1 MGATG
6 RYADTNVAF
15 FVLLKQKGVES
26 LDHIRV
32 NFNAEQLFLLNFC
45 LGFLM
50 FGIALEL
57 TPDDFKALLKNKKST
72 LVGLISQ
79 MVLLPIFTIVLIV
92 IIDPHPALA
101 AGMLLVAACPGG
113 NVSNYAVHLS
123 KANAPLSVLLT
134 TFSTLAA
141 AFTTPF
147 VFKFGMGTLSTLKNQ
162 TAYFSIDFYSMFI
175 SIVQLILVPLVLG
188 MLLRYWRPGFTL
200 KVIPGVKRLSLVIF
214 IAFFLFAVAGD
225 LENIQQHLHRVFF
238 IVLIHN
244 GLALA
249 LGYYFS
255 KIMGRGRQD
264 ARTIAIETGI
274 QNSGL
279 ALILIFNF
287 FNGNGGMALIAA
299 WWSVW
304 HLVSSFVLALYW
316 KNHPVA

>member
-1 MGATG
+1 M
-6 RYADTNVAF
+6 
-15 FVLLKQKGVES
+15 ES

-57 TPDDFKALLKNKKST
+57 TFEDFKALVKNKKST
-72 LVGLISQ
+72 WVGLASQ
-79 MVLLPIFTIVLIV
+79 MILLPVLTLILIAV
-92 IIDPHPALA
+92 IQPHPALA

-147 VFKFGMGTLSTLKNQ
+147 VFKQGQNVLSSLTHSQ
-162 TAYFSIDFYSMFI
+162 AAFSIDFFSMFL
-175 SIVQLILVPLVLG
+175 SIVQLILVPLILG
-188 MLLRYWRPGFTL
+188 MLLRQWQPSFTA
-200 KVIPGVKRLSLVIF
+200 KIIPTVKRVSLVIF
-214 IAFFLFAVAGD
+214 IAFILFAVAGN
-225 LENIQQHLHRVFF
+225 LENIRQHLHRVFL
-238 IVLIHN
+238 IVMIHN

-249 LGYYFS
+249 LGYYFP
-255 KIMGRGRQD
+255 KWMGRSTLD
-264 ARTIAIETGI
+264 ARTISIETGI

-316 KNHPVA
+316 KKHPVAVSQ

>member
-1 MGATG
+1 
-6 RYADTNVAF
+6 
-15 FVLLKQKGVES
+15 
-26 LDHIRV
+26 
-32 NFNAEQLFLLNFC
+32 
-45 LGFLM
+45 M

-57 TPDDFKALLKNKKST
+57 TIDDFKALVKNKKST
-72 LVGLISQ
+72 WVGLASQ
-79 MVLLPIFTIVLIV
+79 MVLLPVLTLMLIAV
-92 IIDPHPALA
+92 IQPHPALA

-147 VFKFGMGTLSTLKNQ
+147 VFKQGQNVLTSLTRSQ
-162 TAYFSIDFYSMFI
+162 TTFSIDFFSMFL
-175 SIVQLILVPLVLG
+175 SIVQLILVPLILG
-188 MLLRYWRPGFTL
+188 MLLRQWQPTFTA
-200 KVIPGVKRLSLVIF
+200 KIIPTVKRVSLVIF
-214 IAFFLFAVAGD
+214 IAFILFAVAGN
-225 LENIQQHLHRVFF
+225 LENIRQHLHRVFL
-238 IVLIHN
+238 IVMVHN

-249 LGYYFS
+249 LGYYFP
-255 KIMGRGRQD
+255 KWMGRSTQD
-264 ARTIAIETGI
+264 ARTISIETGI

-316 KNHPVA
+316 KRHPVAVSQ

>member
-1 MGATG
+1 M
-6 RYADTNVAF
+6 
-15 FVLLKQKGVES
+15 ES

-57 TPDDFKALLKNKKST
+57 TTDDFKALVKNKKST
-72 LVGLISQ
+72 LVGLASQ
-79 MVLLPIFTIVLIV
+79 MVLLPVLTLILIA
-92 IIDPHPALA
+92 IIQPHPALA

-147 VFKFGMGTLSTLKNQ
+147 VFKQGQNVLTSLTRSQ
-162 TAYFSIDFYSMFI
+162 TAFSIEFFSMFL
-175 SIVQLILVPLVLG
+175 SIVQLILVPLIFG
-188 MLLRYWRPGFTL
+188 MVIRQWQPSFTAKIIPTVK
-200 KVIPGVKRLSLVIF
+200 KVSLVIF
-214 IAFFLFAVAGD
+214 VAFILFAVAGN
-225 LENIQQHLHRVFF
+225 LENIRQHLHRVFL
-238 IVLIHN
+238 IVMIHN

-249 LGYYFS
+249 LGYYFP
-255 KIMGRGRQD
+255 KWMGRSTHD
-264 ARTIAIETGI
+264 ARTISIETGI

-316 KNHPVA
+316 KKHPVTVSQ

>member
-1 MGATG
+1 M
-6 RYADTNVAF
+6 
-15 FVLLKQKGVES
+15 ES

-57 TPDDFKALLKNKKST
+57 TTDDFKALVKNKKST
-72 LVGLISQ
+72 LVGLASQ
-79 MVLLPIFTIVLIV
+79 MVLLPVLTLILIA
-92 IIDPHPALA
+92 IIQPHPALA

-147 VFKFGMGTLSTLKNQ
+147 VFKQGQNVLTSLTRSQ
-162 TAYFSIDFYSMFI
+162 TAFSIEFFSMFL
-175 SIVQLILVPLVLG
+175 SIVQLILVPLIFG
-188 MLLRYWRPGFTL
+188 MVIRQWQPSFTAKIIPTVK
-200 KVIPGVKRLSLVIF
+200 KVSLVIF
-214 IAFFLFAVAGD
+214 VAFILFAVAGN
-225 LENIQQHLHRVFF
+225 LENIRQHLHRVFL
-238 IVLIHN
+238 IVMIHN

-249 LGYYFS
+249 LGYYFP
-255 KIMGRGRQD
+255 KWMGRSIHD
-264 ARTIAIETGI
+264 ARTISIETGI

-316 KNHPVA
+316 KKHPVAVSQ

>member
-1 MGATG
+1 M
-6 RYADTNVAF
+6 
-15 FVLLKQKGVES
+15 ES

-57 TPDDFKALLKNKKST
+57 TIDDFKALVKNKKST
-72 LVGLISQ
+72 WVGLASQ
-79 MVLLPIFTIVLIV
+79 MVLLPVLTLMLIAV
-92 IIDPHPALA
+92 IQPHPALA

-147 VFKFGMGTLSTLKNQ
+147 VFKQGQNVLTSLTRSQ
-162 TAYFSIDFYSMFI
+162 TTFSIDFFSMFL
-175 SIVQLILVPLVLG
+175 SIVQLILVPLILG
-188 MLLRYWRPGFTL
+188 MLLRQWQPTFTA
-200 KVIPGVKRLSLVIF
+200 KIIPTVKRVSLVIF
-214 IAFFLFAVAGD
+214 IAFILFAVAGN
-225 LENIQQHLHRVFF
+225 LENIRQHLHRVFL
-238 IVLIHN
+238 IVMVHN

-249 LGYYFS
+249 LGYYFP
-255 KIMGRGRQD
+255 KWMGRSTQD
-264 ARTIAIETGI
+264 ARTISIETGI

-316 KNHPVA
+316 KRHPVAVSQ

>member
-1 MGATG
+1 M
-6 RYADTNVAF
+6 
-15 FVLLKQKGVES
+15 ES

-50 FGIALEL
+50 FGIAVEL
-57 TPDDFKALLKNKKST
+57 TPNDFKALLQNKKST
-72 LVGLISQ
+72 LVGLMSQ
-79 MVLLPIFTIVLIV
+79 IILLPILTILLIVLIN
-92 IIDPHPALA
+92 PHPAIA

-123 KANAPLSVLLT
+123 RANAPLSVLLT

-147 VFKFGMGTLSTLKNQ
+147 VFKSGMGTLSSLNDH
-162 TAYFSIDFYSMFI
+162 AVYFSIDFYSMFI
-175 SIVQLILVPLVLG
+175 SIVQLILVPLLLG

-200 KVIPGVKRLSLVIF
+200 KIIPGVKRLSLVIF
-214 IAFFLFAVAGD
+214 IAFIIFAVAGNLD
-225 LENIQQHLHRVFF
+225 NIQQHLHRVFF

-244 GLALA
+244 SLALA
-249 LGYYFS
+249 MGYYFS
-255 KIMGRGRQD
+255 KIMGSGKQD

-304 HLVSSFVLALYW
+304 HLVSSFTLALYW
-316 KNHPVA
+316 KSRPVA

>member
-1 MGATG
+1 M
-6 RYADTNVAF
+6 
-15 FVLLKQKGVES
+15 ES

-57 TPDDFKALLKNKKST
+57 TTDDFKALVKNKKST
-72 LVGLISQ
+72 LVGLASQ
-79 MVLLPIFTIVLIV
+79 MVLLPVLTLILIA
-92 IIDPHPALA
+92 IIQPHPALA

-147 VFKFGMGTLSTLKNQ
+147 VFKQGQNVLTSLTRSQ
-162 TAYFSIDFYSMFI
+162 TTFSIDFFSMFL
-175 SIVQLILVPLVLG
+175 SIVQLILVPLILG
-188 MLLRYWRPGFTL
+188 MLLRQWQPTFTA
-200 KVIPGVKRLSLVIF
+200 KIIPTVKRVSLVIF
-214 IAFFLFAVAGD
+214 IAFILFAVAGN
-225 LENIQQHLHRVFF
+225 LENIRQHLHRVFL
-238 IVLIHN
+238 IVMVHN

-249 LGYYFS
+249 LGYYFP
-255 KIMGRGRQD
+255 KWMGRSTQD
-264 ARTIAIETGI
+264 ARTISIETGI

-316 KNHPVA
+316 KRHPVAVSQ

>member
-1 MGATG
+1 M
-6 RYADTNVAF
+6 
-15 FVLLKQKGVES
+15 ES

-50 FGIALEL
+50 FGIAVEL
-57 TPDDFKALLKNKKST
+57 TPNDFKALLQNKKST
-72 LVGLISQ
+72 LVGLMSQ
-79 MVLLPIFTIVLIV
+79 IILLPILTILLIVLIN
-92 IIDPHPALA
+92 PHPAIA

-123 KANAPLSVLLT
+123 RANAPLSVLLT

-147 VFKFGMGTLSTLKNQ
+147 VFKSGMGTLSSLNDH
-162 TAYFSIDFYSMFI
+162 AVYFSIDFYSMFI
-175 SIVQLILVPLVLG
+175 SIVQLILVPLLLG

-200 KVIPGVKRLSLVIF
+200 KIIPGVKRLSLVIF
-214 IAFFLFAVAGD
+214 IAFIIFAVAGNLD
-225 LENIQQHLHRVFF
+225 NIQQHLHRVFF

-244 GLALA
+244 SLALA
-249 LGYYFS
+249 MGYYFS
-255 KIMGRGRQD
+255 KIMGRGKQD

-304 HLVSSFVLALYW
+304 HLVSSFTLALYW
-316 KNHPVA
+316 KSRPVA

>member
-6 RYADTNVAF
+6 RYAVTNVAF

-50 FGIALEL
+50 FGIAVEL
-57 TPDDFKALLKNKKST
+57 TPNDFKALLQNKKST
-72 LVGLISQ
+72 LVGLMSQ
-79 MVLLPIFTIVLIV
+79 IILLPILTILLIVLIN
-92 IIDPHPALA
+92 PHPAIA

-123 KANAPLSVLLT
+123 RANAPLSVLLT

-147 VFKFGMGTLSTLKNQ
+147 VFKSGMGTLSSLNDH
-162 TAYFSIDFYSMFI
+162 AVYFSIDFYSMFI
-175 SIVQLILVPLVLG
+175 SIVQLILVPLLLG

-200 KVIPGVKRLSLVIF
+200 KIIPGVKRLSLVIF
-214 IAFFLFAVAGD
+214 IAFIIFAVAGNLD
-225 LENIQQHLHRVFF
+225 NIQQHLHRVFF

-244 GLALA
+244 SLALA
-249 LGYYFS
+249 MGYYFS
-255 KIMGRGRQD
+255 KIMGSGKQD

-304 HLVSSFVLALYW
+304 HLVSSFTLALYW
-316 KNHPVA
+316 KSRPVA

>member
-1 MGATG
+1 M
-6 RYADTNVAF
+6 
-15 FVLLKQKGVES
+15 ES

-57 TPDDFKALLKNKKST
+57 TIDDFKALVKNKKST
-72 LVGLISQ
+72 WVGLASQ
-79 MVLLPIFTIVLIV
+79 MVLLPVLTLMLIAV
-92 IIDPHPALA
+92 IQPHPALA

-147 VFKFGMGTLSTLKNQ
+147 VFKSGQSVLSSLTHSE
-162 TAYFSIDFYSMFI
+162 TVFSIDFFSMFL
-175 SIVQLILVPLVLG
+175 SIVQLILVPLILG
-188 MLLRYWRPGFTL
+188 MLLRQWQPTFTA
-200 KVIPGVKRLSLVIF
+200 KIIPTVKRVSLLIF
-214 IAFFLFAVAGD
+214 IAFILFAVAGN
-225 LENIQQHLHRVFF
+225 LENIRQHLHRVFL
-238 IVLIHN
+238 IVMIHN

-249 LGYYFS
+249 LGYYFP
-255 KIMGRGRQD
+255 KWMGRSTLD
-264 ARTIAIETGI
+264 ARTISIETGI

-316 KNHPVA
+316 KKHPVAVSQ

>member
-1 MGATG
+1 M
-6 RYADTNVAF
+6 
-15 FVLLKQKGVES
+15 ES

-32 NFNAEQLFLLNFC
+32 NFNSEQLFLLNFC

-72 LVGLISQ
+72 LVGLLSQ
-79 MVLLPIFTIVLIV
+79 MVMLPVLTILLIILIN
-92 IIDPHPALA
+92 PHPAIA

-147 VFKFGMGTLSTLKNQ
+147 VFKTGMGALSSLNHTTVL
-162 TAYFSIDFYSMFI
+162 FSIDFYSMFI
-175 SIVQLILVPLVLG
+175 SIVQLILVPLIVG
-188 MLLRYWRPGFTL
+188 MLLRHWQPQLTL
-200 KVIPGVKRLSLVIF
+200 KIIPAVKRLSLVIF
-214 IAFFLFAVAGD
+214 VAFILFAVAGN
-225 LENIQQHLHRVFF
+225 LENIKHHLHRVFL
-238 IVLIHN
+238 IVLVHN

-249 LGYYFS
+249 LGYYIS
-255 KIMGRGRQD
+255 ILLGRGKQD
-264 ARTIAIETGI
+264 ARTISIETGI

-304 HLVSSFVLALYW
+304 HLISSFVLALYW
-316 KNHPVA
+316 KNHPVAAQS